1 MGSLLIQNIP
11 TGTGELIRVDTLP
24 LVVEPNQSFEDAKQL
39 LEQMVASA
47 GSLANSITTEEDYN
61 RGMKMLQGLKLFLK
75 NIDEGVKPA
84 KDRINEGKDRL
95 MSFIHELDV
104 PAKNLQAALA
114 KETGRFKLW
123 QEEQV
128 RLENERRQ
136 REAEAE
142 RQRLQREADLRVL
155 QVEIDDA
162 MHKAALSTGRGQL
175 ETSAEITAGLKPI
188 VTKLKVPQSIAD
200 PLRLATEIRQLI
212 VLALQHEAARMAAA
226 QAKAE
231 GDKKAAAAILRASAK
246 LEAPVVEEVRAE
258 QIQAAPVMVRQPD
271 LFQAKG
277 ASVRQNWRVKSIFD
291 PGRVCREHPE
301 LCEPSQSKLND
312 LAKRLKAKPNV
323 GGVEWENEVKTIG
336 VR

>member
-1 MGSLLIQNIP
+1 MGLLIQNIP
-11 TGTGELIRVDTLP
+11 TGTGELIRVETLP

-95 MSFIHELDV
+95 MNFIHELDV
-104 PAKNLQAALA
+104 PAKKLQADLA
-114 KETGRFKLW
+114 KETGRFKVW

-128 RLENERRQ
+128 RKENERLA

-142 RQRLQREADLRVL
+142 RQRKQHEADL
-155 QVEIDDA
+155 DA
-162 MHKAALSTGRGQL
+162 LR
-175 ETSAEITAGLKPI
+175 AEIELAVQTADEANGRNQTETAAEIKTGLRPI
-188 VTKLKVPQSIAD
+188 VTTLRIPQAIEN
-200 PLRLATEIRQLI
+200 PIQVATQVRQI
-212 VLALQHEAARMAAA
+212 VALALQHESARIAAA

-231 GDKKAAAAILRASAK
+231 GDKKAAAAILKASAK

-258 QIQAAPVMVRQPD
+258 QVMVAPVMVRHPD

-277 ASVRQNWRVKSIFD
+277 ASVSQNWRVKAVFD
-291 PGRVCREHPE
+291 PARVCREHPE

-323 GGVEWENEVKTIG
+323 GGVEWEQITKTIG